1 MYQTNVS
8 VSKHLQT
15 YEKDTTW

>member
-15 YEKDTTW
+15 YEKGTTW